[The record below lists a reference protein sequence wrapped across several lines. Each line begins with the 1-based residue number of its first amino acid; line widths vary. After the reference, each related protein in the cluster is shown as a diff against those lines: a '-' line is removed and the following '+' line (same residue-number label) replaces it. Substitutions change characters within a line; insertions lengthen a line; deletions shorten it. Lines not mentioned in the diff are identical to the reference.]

1 MSLKV
6 IDPEESSPPRESDQI
21 SDGTFDGAS
30 DGDGGAV
37 AAQYTFPYFT
47 IVIIAALAAVF
58 LFQNTTGF
66 ANSFDLADAN
76 NLLIRNGQYW
86 RLVTGNTM
94 HGFFWHIALNCMAL
108 YSLGSAI
115 ELLSNRAHLAI
126 VFLFAA
132 VGGSLMSVVLSPEI
146 HSVGA
151 SGGILG
157 LAGYLTVYGY
167 KRRRLLPPGFLKN
180 MLINL
185 AIVAGMGVIGYLY
198 IDNAAHLGGFLVG
211 AIYGLIQIPKD
222 LYEDPRK
229 VDAVTGLLGYATLAA
244 FLSFATLTILI
255 LTKKIIL

>member
-6 IDPEESSPPRESDQI
+6 IDPEENSQPQGPDQVPDD
-21 SDGTFDGAS
+21 DGRTV
-30 DGDGGAV
+30 V
-37 AAQYTFPYFT
+37 AQHAFPYFT
-47 IVIIAALAAVF
+47 IVIIAALAAVY

-66 ANSFDLADAN
+66 ENSFDVADAN
-76 NLLIRNGQYW
+76 NRLIRNGQYW

-132 VGGSLMSVVLSPEI
+132 VGGSVMSALLLPEI
-146 HSVGA
+146 NSVGA

-229 VDAVTGLLGYATLAA
+229 VDVVTAVMGYATLAA
-244 FLSFATLTILI
+244 FISFATLTILL
-255 LTKKIIL
+255 LTKKIAL